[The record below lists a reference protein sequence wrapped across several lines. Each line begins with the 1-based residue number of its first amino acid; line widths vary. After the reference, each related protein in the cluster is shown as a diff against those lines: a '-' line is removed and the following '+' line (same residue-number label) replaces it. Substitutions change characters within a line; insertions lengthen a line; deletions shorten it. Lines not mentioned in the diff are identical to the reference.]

1 MVKKSLKDLPE
12 PNIKKKKITL
22 SRNDD
27 NKKENKKII
36 RHLDEILDNTFLKE
50 YFEQKKDIHSID
62 ER

>member
-12 PNIKKKKITL
+12 PNIKNKKITL